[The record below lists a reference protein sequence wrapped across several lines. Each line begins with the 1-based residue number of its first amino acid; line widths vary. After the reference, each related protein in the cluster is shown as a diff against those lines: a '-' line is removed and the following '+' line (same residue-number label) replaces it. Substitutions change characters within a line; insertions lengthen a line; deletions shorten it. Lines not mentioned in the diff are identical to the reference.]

1 MERSRLPV
9 YKFCWTLEGPKPSR
23 PPDSLLLRH
32 GPVRRRGP
40 RRSVASPLSLTART
54 VAHQS
59 PDSSTPMCKQS
70 SKQRLDSLPPP
81 GLRREAGPRRL
92 LSLPMTRGPRLA
104 FFTPLKSLPLAGA
117 TATLLIPISKRDRD
131 RVDLGE
137 LLHCRLGEWRAP
149 VARRRKEEGG
159 GESERSPRWRTGAP

>member
-32 GPVRRRGP
+32 GPVRRWGP
-40 RRSVASPLSLTART
+40 RRSVASPLSLTHGRT
-54 VAHQS
+54 

-70 SKQRLDSLPPP
+70 SKPASNGWIPHSLPPP
-81 GLRREAGPRRL
+81 GPRREAGPRRL
-92 LSLPMTRGPRLA
+92 LPLPMTRGARLA

-117 TATLLIPISKRDRD
+117 TAALLIPISKRDRES
-131 RVDLGE
+131 VWIWGSFFT
-137 LLHCRLGEWRAP
+137 GEWRAP

>member
-92 LSLPMTRGPRLA
+92 LSLPMTRGARLA

-117 TATLLIPISKRDRD
+117 TAALLIPISKRDRES
-131 RVDLGE
+131 VWIWGSFFT
-137 LLHCRLGEWRAP
+137 GEWRAP